1 MSFIPSLIGLGS
13 SVLSLGSNLLAKS
26 EAERKQE
33 EAKKKAL
40 ELLNRNRLS
49 EEQIDTR
56 VNQVGNA
63 FNTQAL
69 ETLNNQAFGINGMLN
84 SDTARTLA
92 SAKLASQKAMAEVQT
107 REQLY
112 NQNSQVNSQI
122 AQISGTPIQSPTTG
136 EVIGG
141 AINTGLQAFSAFQ
154 GIENQNKYLD
164 ELKKLKDSLNQLPN
178 EIVKNNIPIFNDKQ
192 LFETAKTIDVP
203 NLIDKEIEQPEFQK
217 ELDITENTPLMFAPN
232 DEDNPIIQKK
242 KYQYYPNEINN
253 KSSSNLFGISN
264 RLFGGR

>member
-112 NQNSQVNSQI
+112 NQNSQVNTQI

-141 AINTGLQAFSAFQ
+141 AINTGLQAYSIFQ

-164 ELKKLKDSLNQLPN
+164 ERKNQIDSLNQLLN
-178 EIVKNNIPIFNDKQ
+178 KIVKNNIPIFNDKQ
-192 LFETAKTIDVP
+192 LFETAKTVNVP
-203 NLIDKEIEQPEFQK
+203 NLIDKKIEQPEFQN
-217 ELDITENTPLMFAPN
+217 ELDVTENTPLMFTTNNEKNPLFNKNGYNNYKSAS
-232 DEDNPIIQKK
+232 DEEDT
-242 KYQYYPNEINN
+242 Y
-253 KSSSNLFGISN
+253 NLFNISKKI
-264 RLFGGR
+264 FGGI